1 MTRKPNLSRFRPP
14 QPLQLRKSGYLFGAR
29 PCMADAMYAPVVTR
43 FLTYHVRLDDACADY
58 CQTVMGLPAM
68 QEWIAAAQAE
78 PEEVEELDVEF

>member
-1 MTRKPNLSRFRPP
+1 MRCAEPAADTRRREDL
-14 QPLQLRKSGYLFGAR
+14 QP
-29 PCMADAMYAPVVTR
+29 
-43 FLTYHVRLDDACADY
+43 TYHVRLDAACAHY